1 MAPTIDLNN
10 TRAMESSPE
19 PAQADTAAHSLAADL
34 SAPTITRAY
43 QCQCGRPI
51 FLGNS
56 ECLACHTPLGFVIES
71 LGVVPLAPV
80 ASPEPVSHAPQQLQ
94 LQGSA
99 AEGQEQVM
107 DAAGIAPDP
116 ALGTYA
122 VFGDVNGKQ
131 YHRCANFT
139 TAAGCNW
146 MVPAARGAEEPAQ
159 DTLGLAS
166 GYCLS
171 CSATRTIPDLSQPA
185 NGVLWRRLEQAK
197 RRLMSQLLALG
208 LPVVTRHAD
217 PLHGLAFDFLSNMP
231 GGPHVLTGHDT
242 GVITLNAEEAEDAV
256 RERIRAEMREPYR
269 TLVGHFRHEI
279 GHYYWDLLVYP
290 TAWIDDFRALFGDER
305 QDYANALRTHYEQGP
320 PADWAVRY
328 VTSYAS
334 SHPWEDWA
342 ETWAHYL
349 HMADTADTAMSFG
362 VDATLVELASD
373 LFEPADLW
381 QPEHPDAMKFLDFLN
396 GWVRLTNV
404 LNELS
409 RSMGQPDYYPFVLPR
424 AAVGKLQFVHQV
436 VTQHRQRHEASPES
450 EPAMATEATQPAQAS
465 MQQQEQQQPA
475 TPARAREL
483 SPMEAAFQVQRVT
496 RSVANRFRP
505 TRKPAASLPPFGFS
519 T

>member
-1 MAPTIDLNN
+1 MDTPTDPGAN
-10 TRAMESSPE
+10 
-19 PAQADTAAHSLAADL
+19 SLAAEL
-34 SAPTITRAY
+34 NAPTVTRAY
-43 QCQCGRPI
+43 QCQCGRPV

-56 ECLACHTPLGFVIES
+56 ECLACHTPLGYVIES
-71 LGVVPLAPV
+71 LGVVPLAPANAPV
-80 ASPEPVSHAPQQLQ
+80 A
-94 LQGSA
+94 
-99 AEGQEQVM
+99 
-107 DAAGIAPDP
+107 DAAQSDN
-116 ALGTYA
+116 ALQAYT
-122 VFGDVNGKQ
+122 VFGDARGKQ
-131 YHRCANFT
+131 YHRCANFV
-139 TAAGCNW
+139 TASGCNW
-146 MVPAARGAEEPAQ
+146 MVPAPREGDDPAFNTQ
-159 DTLGLAS
+159 GLAP

-171 CSATRTIPDLSQPA
+171 CSATRTIPDLSVSS
-185 NGVLWRRLEQAK
+185 NGELWRKLEQAK

-217 PLHGLAFDFLSNMP
+217 PVHGLAFDFLSNMP
-231 GGPHVLTGHDT
+231 GGPHVLTGHED
-242 GVITLNAEEAEDAV
+242 GVITLNAEEGEDAV

-279 GHYYWDLLVYP
+279 GHYYWDLLVFP
-290 TAWIDDFRALFGDER
+290 TPWVDDFRNLFGDER
-305 QDYANALRTHYEQGP
+305 QDYATALRTHYEQGP

-362 VDATLVELASD
+362 VDATRVELASD

-381 QPEHPDAMKFLDFLN
+381 QPDHPGAMKFLDFLN

-436 VTQHRQRHEASPES
+436 ITQQREQQA
-450 EPAMATEATQPAQAS
+450 PAMAPVAPVAAAPAPVPVQEEAHA
-465 MQQQEQQQPA
+465 QQQQQQQSCEPMGQQFQEQRFVPA
-475 TPARAREL
+475 GQSR
-483 SPMEAAFQVQRVT
+483 
-496 RSVANRFRP
+496 
-505 TRKPAASLPPFGFS
+505 G
-519 T
+519 